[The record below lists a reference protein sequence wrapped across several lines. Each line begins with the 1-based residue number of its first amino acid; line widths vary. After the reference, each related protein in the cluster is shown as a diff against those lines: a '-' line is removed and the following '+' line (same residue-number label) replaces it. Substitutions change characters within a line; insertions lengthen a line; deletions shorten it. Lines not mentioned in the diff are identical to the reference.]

1 LRPRLFLMI
10 LSLGLGALPVCAC
23 TTTSIFV
30 DNGASA
36 AAEAAV
42 ARLIASAVTS
52 IDLVVASFPPGPL
65 SEAVRLATL
74 RGVEVRVLL
83 AESSD
88 TTWLT
93 SQEIPALPVPT
104 TVYRALVIDQKYVVL
119 GSLDFLVQQTPLV
132 SYDVVFVDCS
142 GSTGRDSVAG
152 SYARILSSLWD
163 AAAAQEIRNGVSR
176 EERDAIILYDVNPA
190 GECLAI
196 LNVSTIPIDLAGW
209 SISDL
214 EGRYVF
220 PSPSWVQPNDP
231 LSLCI
236 ATYNPTYDPG
246 GVYLDDEHDE
256 VYLADPEGDIVAEWV
271 W

>member
-1 LRPRLFLMI
+1 MI

-142 GSTGRDSVAG
+142 GSSGRDSVAS
-152 SYARILSSLWD
+152 SY
-163 AAAAQEIRNGVSR
+163 
-176 EERDAIILYDVNPA
+176 AIILYDVNPA